1 VPGRLI
7 VVTGTGTGIGK
18 THFAEALLL
27 AWGRAESRVTGL
39 KPVESGV
46 ADGGDTASD
55 SARLARASSFHVKH
69 GRTTLAEPVSPHLA
83 ARRQGLTLEAGIFT
97 AAAATARAEAD
108 GVVLELPGGLFTP
121 LAPGLLNAHIALEL
135 RPDALLLVAPDRL
148 GVLHDI
154 GAAVRA
160 AQGLP
165 LRLDGIV
172 LVTPPCPDASTGRNG
187 PELPALV
194 PVPLLATLPRG
205 TPDQLSLSPELG
217 AILTTLAAGR
227 R

>member
-1 VPGRLI
+1 VTGRLI

-27 AWGRAESRVTGL
+27 AWQRLDRRVTGL

-46 ADGGDTASD
+46 GDGDVSTSDAS
-55 SARLARASSFHVKH
+55 RLARASSFHVKH
-69 GRTTLAEPVSPHLA
+69 RTTAFVEPVSPHLA
-83 ARRQGLTLEAGIFT
+83 ARHQGLTLDAGLFVAPAT
-97 AAAATARAEAD
+97 AARAEAD

-121 LAPGLLNAHIALEL
+121 LAPGLLNAHVAAAL

-154 GAAVRA
+154 GASVRA
-160 AQGLP
+160 AQAMPLQVDGL
-165 LRLDGIV
+165 V
-172 LVTPPCPDASTGRNG
+172 LVTPEHPDVSTGRNG
-187 PELPALV
+187 PELPGLV
-194 PVPLLATLPRG
+194 PVPLLATLPRS
-205 TPDQLSLSPELG
+205 TPAELAKSPEVSL
-217 AILTTLAAGR
+217 IVAAAR